1 MNPLV
6 EILKSCG
13 DLFAHCLVI
22 VDLESPEREL
32 IYVND
37 IFCELSG
44 YKREEVIGR
53 NCRFLQ
59 GEGTSVYT
67 VDAIRSAIK
76 EAQCCFQDILNFK
89 KNGTPFWN
97 RLVLIPVAADVLGVR
112 YYVGIQLDITPKKEA
127 VHGLQI
133 QDYIARGTPTPEM
146 IVKIKNPLSE
156 VINSARYGAHT
167 SF

>member
-37 IFCELSG
+37 NFCELSG

-89 KNGTPFWN
+89 KNGVSPSAA
-97 RLVLIPVAADVLGVR
+97 LIRVGFRRADCVSPAPPH
-112 YYVGIQLDITPKKEA
+112 I
-127 VHGLQI
+127 
-133 QDYIARGTPTPEM
+133 
-146 IVKIKNPLSE
+146 
-156 VINSARYGAHT
+156 
-167 SF
+167 